1 MRHRK
6 RFVKQPRLRL
16 PDGTRLG
23 SQFSKLVLAALDHAG
38 WHKRLPPLRRG
49 YVRFRAS
56 NKSIHDIPA
65 KYISQA
71 FFIDPGISIIENASL
86 MAFDRNLISQLYL
99 LRVASVAGGSRP

>member
-1 MRHRK
+1 M
-6 RFVKQPRLRL
+6 FVKQPRLRL

-23 SQFSKLVLAALDHAG
+23 AEFSKLVLDALDHAG

-71 FFIDPGISIIENASL
+71 YFIDPKIQIIENASL
-86 MAFDRNLISQLYL
+86 MAFDRDLRANLYRLVVGSL
-99 LRVASVAGGSRP
+99 ASTR

>member
-1 MRHRK
+1 
-6 RFVKQPRLRL
+6 VRLRL

-23 SQFSKLVLAALDHAG
+23 AKFSQLVLAALDHAV

-49 YVRFRAS
+49 YVCFRAS

-71 FFIDPGISIIENASL
+71 YFINPGISIIENASL
-86 MAFDRNLISQLYL
+86 MAFDRDLRANLYRL
-99 LRVASVAGGSRP
+99 LVASVASTR